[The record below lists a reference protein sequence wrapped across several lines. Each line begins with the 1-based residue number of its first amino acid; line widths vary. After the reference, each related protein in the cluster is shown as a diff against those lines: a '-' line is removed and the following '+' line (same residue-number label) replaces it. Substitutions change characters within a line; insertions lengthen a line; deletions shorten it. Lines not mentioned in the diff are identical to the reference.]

1 MKEIHLSEYYLI
13 LTSLV
18 TRAEANDESDY
29 GIRFDVCIFIARD
42 LNEISIGQWEIE
54 HSYDID

>member
-1 MKEIHLSEYYLI
+1 MILI
-13 LTSLV
+13 SLV
-18 TRAEANDESDY
+18 TRAEANDESEY

-42 LNEISIGQWEIE
+42 LNEISISQWEIE